1 VRDARVTITPSGAS
15 GKGTS
20 PVGEDDRFMR
30 IVVTGG
36 AGFIGSHI
44 VDAFIAQGH
53 DVVALDNLWSHGGGR
68 RENINPRASFVHMDI
83 RDEAV
88 KRIFTDFKPEVVCH
102 HAAQHSVA
110 IGSRDPQYDA
120 NVNVVGM
127 LNVLDAAVA
136 CGARKVT
143 FASSAATYGDVAMPA
158 DERSPQLPIS
168 PYGITKMVTEHYLRF
183 YQSEHGLEYT
193 ALRYGNVYGPRQDP
207 NGEAGVIA
215 IFIGKF
221 LAGEG
226 VRIDWDGEQTRDY
239 VYVRDIVAAN
249 VAALTRG
256 TNDVFV
262 IGTGE
267 KTSVNAVYRALAE
280 VSGREPAI
288 THAPRR
294 AGDVREVYFN
304 PAKAASGLGWRAQ
317 VDLVTGMRETYA
329 YFRDRTA
336 TAVG

>member
-1 VRDARVTITPSGAS
+1 MSA
-15 GKGTS
+15 GKGTAS
-20 PVGEDDRFMR
+20 AGEDLPFMR

-36 AGFIGSHI
+36 AGFIGSHL
-44 VDAFIAQGH
+44 VDAFIGMGH

-68 RENINPRASFVHMDI
+68 REHINPRASFVHMDI

-88 KRIFTDFKPEVVCH
+88 KRIFLDFKPEVVCH

-136 CGARKVT
+136 CGTRKVI
-143 FASSAATYGDVAMPA
+143 FASSAATYGDGVAMPA
-158 DERSPQLPIS
+158 DEASPQQPIS

-207 NGEAGVIA
+207 SGEAGVIA

-221 LAGEG
+221 LADES

-239 VYVRDIVAAN
+239 VFVRDVVNAN
-249 VAALTRG
+249 VAALTG
-256 TNDVFV
+256 GANDIFV
-262 IGTGE
+262 IGTGR
-267 KTSVNAVYRALAE
+267 KTSVNQIYRSLVE
-280 VSGREPAI
+280 VSGREAPV

-294 AGDVREVYFN
+294 AGDAREIYFN
-304 PAKAASGLGWRAQ
+304 PAKAAAVLGWRAE
-317 VDLVTGMRETYA
+317 VNLLDGMRETYA
-329 YFRDRTA
+329 YFRERT
-336 TAVG
+336 TVGA

>member
-1 VRDARVTITPSGAS
+1 
-15 GKGTS
+15 
-20 PVGEDDRFMR
+20 MR

-44 VDAFIAQGH
+44 VDAYIAQGH
-53 DVVALDNLWSHGGGR
+53 EVVVLDNLWSHGGGR

-83 RDEAV
+83 RDESV

-127 LNVLDAAVA
+127 LNVLDAAVS
-136 CGARKVT
+136 CGTRKVI
-143 FASSAATYGDVAMPA
+143 FASSAATYGDGVAMPA
-158 DERSPQLPIS
+158 DESSPQRPIS

-183 YQSEHGLEYT
+183 YQAEHGLEYT

-239 VYVRDIVAAN
+239 VYVRDVVAAN
-249 VAALTRG
+249 VIALEKG
-256 TNDVFV
+256 TNEIFV
-262 IGTGE
+262 IGTGK
-267 KTSVNAVYRALAE
+267 KTSVNEIYRALVE
-280 VSGREPAI
+280 VSGIEAPLTR
-288 THAPRR
+288 APRR
-294 AGDVREVYFN
+294 AGDAREVFFN
-304 PAKAASGLGWRAQ
+304 PAKAERELGWRANYAL
-317 VDLVTGMRETYA
+317 VDGMRETFA
-329 YFRDRTA
+329 FFRERTA
-336 TAVG
+336 AAAT